1 MKILGIE
8 SSCDET
14 ACAVVED
21 GRKVLSNIVATSL
34 EEHKLYG
41 GVVPEIASRRHA
53 ESISGVVREAL
64 EKANCTMDDI
74 DAVAVTYAP
83 GLIGALLVG
92 VNFAKGLAFASG
104 TPLVPAKI
112 IAELFIID
120 LFTLDNKINKYDVA
134 SLEYVYPDN
143 LDNFKLNVQDT
154 LYKNIDDNTY
164 GKRVEKL
171 PIVSSIEVL
180 DVKQSTFKLKD
191 EDVNS
196 YVVSLKWSYEQ
207 DLGYDKEGI
216 VTLIK
221 NDKNVYVVEYKAGA
235 VNE

>member
-1 MKILGIE
+1 MKKKYKLLLCILVIWIIIIIGLLVVKNIGKE
-8 SSCDET
+8 TPKNTVKVIDSIVDFSYTLDERDSSLMKDT
-14 ACAVVED
+14 YKNLK
-21 GRKVLSNIVATSL
+21 KVLS
-34 EEHKLYG
+34 
-41 GVVPEIASRRHA
+41 SR
-53 ESISGVVREAL
+53 
-64 EKANCTMDDI
+64 DI
-74 DAVAVTYAP
+74 DYEEYSK
-83 GLIGALLVG
+83 L
-92 VNFAKGLAFASG
+92 
-104 TPLVPAKI
+104 